1 MKLPVS
7 YVALFEASYSVSSIL
22 LSYLLFSSV
31 AELDTFG
38 TLLSKSIYSNRLYPT
53 YLSLRWIIMI
63 YLSFSDIITT
73 TTPGYNISII
83 PFQVIGVYLSLV
95 P

>member
-1 MKLPVS
+1 MEFPVS
-7 YVALFEASYSVSSIL
+7 YMTLFGASYSVSSIL

-31 AELDTFG
+31 AELGTFD
-38 TLLSKSIYSNRLYPT
+38 TLLSKSIYSNRIYPT

-63 YLSFSDIITT
+63 YLSSSDIITT
-73 TTPGYNISII
+73 TTAGYNISVI